1 MVQSDAPEV
10 ANCPDLSKLIYEF
23 WVFNTTLLAKN
34 TTGTG
39 VGASPSVTVPAGV
52 TYWSLNS
59 EPTGEVLI
67 GLPADR
73 ASVGKVAA
81 AGVVG
86 AEVFAALF

>member
-10 ANCPDLSKLIYEF
+10 ASCPDLSKLIYES
-23 WVFNTTLLAKN
+23 WVFNTTLLAEN
-34 TTGTG
+34 ASAA
-39 VGASPSVTVPAGV
+39 ASPSATVPAGV
-52 TYWSLNS
+52 TYWSLDS

-67 GLPADR
+67 GSPADR

-86 AEVFAALF
+86 AAVFAALF